1 MSPLFELSETAL
13 SFVIIIGAITALFMG
28 FLGMVQNDIKR
39 VVAYSTLSQLG
50 YMTVALGASAYSAAI
65 FHLMTHAFFKALL
78 FLAAG
83 IVIHALAGEQDMR
96 RMGGLRRLM
105 PKTAVAMWIGGLAL
119 VGIPPFA
126 GFFSKDSI
134 LAAALGHGWYGVVLW
149 VCGMAGAFLT
159 GLYTFRMIFLV
170 FGGEPSAY
178 VREHPPHMPAEAAPR
193 LSMAWAVGALSIL
206 SVVGGWLQFAGVWTS
221 IANWL
226 DPVARPLV
234 TASGTQEAISSIFAV
249 GFGLAGIASAW
260 WIYVAKK
267 EPPPQPAPVLEK
279 KFYFDELYDALFYKP
294 AVYVARG
301 LFGAVEGP
309 LVAGSVAGVAGTT
322 RALGRGA
329 RSLQTGLVRNYVF
342 ALAAGLAVLAV
353 VFIAVR

>member
-1 MSPLFELSETAL
+1 
-13 SFVIIIGAITALFMG
+13 
-28 FLGMVQNDIKR
+28 
-39 VVAYSTLSQLG
+39 
-50 YMTVALGASAYSAAI
+50 
-65 FHLMTHAFFKALL
+65 
-78 FLAAG
+78 
-83 IVIHALAGEQDMR
+83 
-96 RMGGLRRLM
+96 GLRRLM

-178 VREHPPHMPAEAAPR
+178 VREHPPHVPEEAAPR

-206 SVVGGWLQFAGVWTS
+206 SVVGGWLQFAGV
-221 IANWL
+221 
-226 DPVARPLV
+226 
-234 TASGTQEAISSIFAV
+234 SGT
-249 GFGLAGIASAW
+249 
-260 WIYVAKK
+260 
-267 EPPPQPAPVLEK
+267 PP
-279 KFYFDELYDALFYKP
+279 
-294 AVYVARG
+294 
-301 LFGAVEGP
+301 
-309 LVAGSVAGVAGTT
+309 
-322 RALGRGA
+322 ALGRGA

-353 VFIAVR
+353 VFIAVK